1 MICIILCSPKV
12 LIVCALFLFIWLC
25 TLDLNGL
32 FNAFKIGVC
41 EDLKI
46 GFLLISLYGASI
58 AQPSRAAAS

>member
-1 MICIILCSPKV
+1 MICIILCSPMV
-12 LIVCALFLFIWLC
+12 LVVCALFLFIWLC

-46 GFLLISLYGASI
+46 GFLLISRYGASI